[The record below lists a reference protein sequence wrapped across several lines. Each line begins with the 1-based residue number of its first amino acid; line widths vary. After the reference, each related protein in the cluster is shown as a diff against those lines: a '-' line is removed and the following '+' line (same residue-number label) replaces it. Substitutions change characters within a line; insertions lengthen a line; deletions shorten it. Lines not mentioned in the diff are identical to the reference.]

1 MRAVII
7 DDEQHCITT
16 LKWSLQQYCHDIE
29 VVGVANNGET
39 GFLLI
44 KETHPDLVFLDI
56 EMPILSGIDMLLK
69 LDEIDFKVIFTTAYD
84 KYAVK
89 AIKLNALDF
98 LLKPIDKDELV
109 TSIGKAKKEMNSIT
123 KKQVEHLSETHK
135 TKIVDKIAL
144 SLGNGIQFIN
154 LSEIVRVEADGN
166 YCNFILVDKRKIL
179 LSKKLGNAEE
189 ILIDNAS
196 FYRAHKSHIIN
207 LKYVDRYIRGEGGEI
222 IMCDGTS
229 ISLSR
234 SKKEEFMEFWNKL

>member
-144 SLGNGIQFIN
+144 SLGNG
-154 LSEIVRVEADGN
+154 
-166 YCNFILVDKRKIL
+166 
-179 LSKKLGNAEE
+179 
-189 ILIDNAS
+189 
-196 FYRAHKSHIIN
+196 
-207 LKYVDRYIRGEGGEI
+207 EGGEI